1 MGRYHFIAI
10 GGSAMHNLAIAL
22 YLQGHRISGSDDEIF
37 EPSKGLLAGHGL
49 LPEHQGWFPEK
60 ITHDLDA
67 VILGMHAKKDNPELA
82 AARRANLPVYSYPE
96 FLFQHARNKRRVVIG
111 GSHGKTTTTAMI
123 LHALRE
129 VGIKVDFMV
138 GARLEGFE
146 TMVSLSRDASTMILE
161 GDEYLTSPLDLRP
174 KFLWYQP
181 HIAVITGIAWDHVN
195 VFPDYASYLEQ
206 FRKFVATIPS
216 GGSLI
221 YCSEDAEI
229 KKVIDARAGQVS
241 LRPYKSVP
249 LNSAKNAVY
258 YQKKTYPM
266 QVFGHHNFLNMAA
279 AAAVCEILG
288 MEKPDFFQ
296 AMTSF
301 KGASGRLQLL
311 PSAVSKVYRDFAHAP
326 SKVKATVEAVRSR
339 HVGKKLVA
347 VLELHT
353 YSSLNKTFLPHYRN
367 SLAMAD
373 DAVVFYNPHVLQQK
387 RLPDL
392 NIEIIQDGFQ
402 YKGLQVVS
410 SGQELVQLLKKKVG
424 QDAVFLF
431 MSSGNFA
438 GTDFQRLFE

>member
-1 MGRYHFIAI
+1 
-10 GGSAMHNLAIAL
+10 
-22 YLQGHRISGSDDEIF
+22 
-37 EPSKGLLAGHGL
+37 
-49 LPEHQGWFPEK
+49 
-60 ITHDLDA
+60 
-67 VILGMHAKKDNPELA
+67 
-82 AARRANLPVYSYPE
+82 
-96 FLFQHARNKRRVVIG
+96 
-111 GSHGKTTTTAMI
+111 
-123 LHALRE
+123 
-129 VGIKVDFMV
+129 
-138 GARLEGFE
+138 
-146 TMVSLSRDASTMILE
+146 
-161 GDEYLTSPLDLRP
+161 
-174 KFLWYQP
+174 
-181 HIAVITGIAWDHVN
+181 
-195 VFPDYASYLEQ
+195 
-206 FRKFVATIPS
+206 
-216 GGSLI
+216 
-221 YCSEDAEI
+221 
-229 KKVIDARAGQVS
+229 
-241 LRPYKSVP
+241 
-249 LNSAKNAVY
+249 
-258 YQKKTYPM
+258 
-266 QVFGHHNFLNMAA
+266 
-279 AAAVCEILG
+279 
-288 MEKPDFFQ
+288 
-296 AMTSF
+296 MTSF